1 MAGQGYW
8 RKRSE
13 VRGSGTCWV
22 TKGARRIERKRSRMS
37 EPHRKRPDKEK
48 PMGKG
53 KQEALEQGAESTK
66 AAQKHMGKE
75 RQNAK
80 RAQEV
85 L

>member
-1 MAGQGYW
+1 M
-8 RKRSE
+8 E
-13 VRGSGTCWV
+13 
-22 TKGARRIERKRSRMS
+22 
-37 EPHRKRPDKEK
+37 
-48 PMGKG
+48 KG
-53 KQEALEQGAESTK
+53 KQEALEQGAKSTK

>member
-1 MAGQGYW
+1 
-8 RKRSE
+8 
-13 VRGSGTCWV
+13 
-22 TKGARRIERKRSRMS
+22 MS

-53 KQEALEQGAESTK
+53 KQEALEQGAESAK
-66 AAQKHMGKE
+66 AAQKQMGKE